1 MVSSY
6 KGTEN
11 NEQPKHFRLSVNT
24 NEGVIN
30 FNIKGL
36 FRTETAL
43 IDQARRKGTLYRAT
57 DELGNMIA
65 IAPNKIIS
73 LCEINLPS
81 KMEWRS
87 FLKDENQD

>member
-11 NEQPKHFRLSVNT
+11 NERPKNLLVTVNT
-24 NEGVIN
+24 NQGIMTVNVKGV
-30 FNIKGL
+30 

-43 IDQARRKGTLYRAT
+43 IDQALRKGTLYRAT

-73 LCEINLPS
+73 LCEFYLPS
-81 KMEWRS
+81 KME
-87 FLKDENQD
+87 